1 MTTVTALWRN
11 RPYSYTMRKE
21 GFAMRHIL
29 SVIFV
34 AALLVA
40 TAVDVIAGWTK
51 MDATRNHYTARA
63 PVTGISVALPSGM
76 KSFPVELPQ

>member
-1 MTTVTALWRN
+1 MAVTELWRN
-11 RPYSYTMRKE
+11 RHYFQKMKRSV
-21 GFAMRHIL
+21 AMRHIL
-29 SVIFV
+29 SVIIV

-51 MDATRNHYTARA
+51 MDATRNHYTASA
-63 PVTGISVALPSGM
+63 PVTSISVALPTGM